1 MPWFRFV
8 EGNSAGPDALGILIP
23 PGNPTLVILRPRAL
37 NVDLLLIRQLE
48 NGSRGSRFW
57 EIDRKDAREMGFQV
71 HRALEAWA
79 AEGNGEIVVVRLP
92 GSEGCRIR
100 VYMGTLTWLVCG
112 RLPGQPYQA
121 KDFTNEKEARNTV
134 LWLAENLCPVT
145 SDGRELYFNFHH
157 FSSDAG

>member
-8 EGNSAGPDALGILIP
+8 EGAIAGPNALGILIP

-48 NGSRGSRFW
+48 NGSQEIRFW
-57 EIDRKDAREMGFQV
+57 EIDRKEAREMGFQV
-71 HRALEAWA
+71 HQALEAWA
-79 AEGNGEIVVVRLP
+79 TAGKGKIVVVRQP
-92 GSEGCRIR
+92 DREGCRIR
-100 VYMGTLTWLVCG
+100 VNMGTLTWLVCG

-121 KDFTNEKEARNTV
+121 KTFTNEKDARNMV

-157 FSSDAG
+157 FSSDAN